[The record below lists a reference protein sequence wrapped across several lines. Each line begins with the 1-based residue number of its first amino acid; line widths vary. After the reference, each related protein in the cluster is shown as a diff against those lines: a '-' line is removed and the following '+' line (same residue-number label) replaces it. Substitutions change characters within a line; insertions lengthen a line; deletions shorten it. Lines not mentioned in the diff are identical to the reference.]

1 MNRTVRWGGGGG
13 PKTGGSG
20 GAVVDVDGVVA
31 YDDDASDRD
40 PADLGRRE
48 PILPIR

>member
-13 PKTGGSG
+13 PKTGG
-20 GAVVDVDGVVA
+20 VDDGVVVRG
-31 YDDDASDRD
+31 DDASDRD
-40 PADLGRRE
+40 PADLGRRG